1 MSRRSPILVAAVAV
15 SAILSAGAHS
25 QSFTD
30 PSGKTQP
37 VTGYGDETYSGG
49 QPMAVPP
56 TLPDVPPVL
65 PSIYSQHPPPGL
77 PHYSAPT
84 AAPGQFAPAPPSPGP
99 ITGYG
104 PGGMAPIPGAAANP
118 PYSFGPFR

>member
-1 MSRRSPILVAAVAV
+1 MSGRSLILAAAVAV
-15 SAILSAGAHS
+15 MAICSAAAHS

-37 VTGYGDETYSGG
+37 VTGFGDETYSGG

-56 TLPDVPPVL
+56 VLPGVPPV
-65 PSIYSQHPPPGL
+65 PPGIYSERPPPGL
-77 PHYSAPT
+77 PRYSAPM
-84 AAPGQFAPAPPSPGP
+84 AAPGQFAPAPNPGP

-104 PGGMAPIPGAAANP
+104 PGGMAPMPGAPPNP
-118 PYSFGPFR
+118 PYSYGPPR

>member
-1 MSRRSPILVAAVAV
+1 MSRRSLVLVAAVAV
-15 SAILSAGAHS
+15 SAIWSVAAHS

-37 VTGYGDETYSGG
+37 STGVGDETYSGG

-56 TLPDVPPVL
+56 SLPDIPPVM

-77 PHYSAPT
+77 PHYAAPT
-84 AAPGQFAPAPPSPGP
+84 ASPGQFSPPPNPGP

-104 PGGMAPIPGAAANP
+104 PGGMAPMPGAPPNP
-118 PYSFGPFR
+118 PYSYGPLR

>member
-1 MSRRSPILVAAVAV
+1 MSGRSLILVAALA
-15 SAILSAGAHS
+15 LSGIWSFPAHS

-30 PSGKTQP
+30 PSGKTQA
-37 VTGYGDETYSGG
+37 VTGFGDETYSGG

-56 TLPDVPPVL
+56 VLPDIPPVPPG
-65 PSIYSQHPPPGL
+65 IYAERPPPWL

-84 AAPGQFAPAPPSPGP
+84 VAPGQFAPAPNPGP

-104 PGGMAPIPGAAANP
+104 PGGLAPMPGAPPNP
-118 PYSFGPFR
+118 PYSYGPPR

>member
-1 MSRRSPILVAAVAV
+1 MSRRSLVLVAAVAV
-15 SAILSAGAHS
+15 SAIWSVAAHS

-37 VTGYGDETYSGG
+37 STGVGDETYSGG

-56 TLPDVPPVL
+56 SLPDIPPVM

-77 PHYSAPT
+77 PHYAAPT
-84 AAPGQFAPAPPSPGP
+84 ASPGQFSPAPNPGP

-104 PGGMAPIPGAAANP
+104 PGGMAPMPGAPPNP
-118 PYSFGPFR
+118 PYSYGPLR

>member
-1 MSRRSPILVAAVAV
+1 MSARSLILVAAVAV
-15 SAILSAGAHS
+15 SAIWSAGAHS

-37 VTGYGDETYSGG
+37 VTGVGDETYSGG

-65 PSIYSQHPPPGL
+65 PGIYSERPPPGL
-77 PHYSAPT
+77 PRISAPT
-84 AAPGQFAPAPPSPGP
+84 AAPGQFAPAPNPGP

-104 PGGMAPIPGAAANP
+104 PGGMAPLPGAPPNP
-118 PYSFGPFR
+118 PYSYGPPR

>member
-1 MSRRSPILVAAVAV
+1 MSRRSLILAVAAVAV
-15 SAILSAGAHS
+15 SAIWSVAAQS

-30 PSGKTQP
+30 PSGKTQRS
-37 VTGYGDETYSGG
+37 TGIGDETYSGG

-56 TLPDVPPVL
+56 SLPDIPPVM

-77 PHYSAPT
+77 PHYPAPT
-84 AAPGQFAPAPPSPGP
+84 ASPGQFAPAPNPGP

-104 PGGMAPIPGAAANP
+104 PGGMAPMPGAPPNP
-118 PYSFGPFR
+118 PYSYGPLR